1 MQMLNMLGKM
11 CLLHPVMPS
20 LMAVLRNVGYRKQHF
35 AVQNDTQNVI
45 QLAFLGRD
53 SGHCLTAVLLLDAV
67 HLFSATCCQKA
78 VAVAFLASKMDFTSQ

>member
-20 LMAVLRNVGYRKQHF
+20 LMAVLLNVGYRKKHF

-53 SGHCLTAVLLLDAV
+53 SGH
-67 HLFSATCCQKA
+67 
-78 VAVAFLASKMDFTSQ
+78 